1 MPLVIASLA
10 DNVADDTLDLS
21 IDVDEGRL
29 VVVDDGADDGADDG
43 LSERRADID

>member
-1 MPLVIASLA
+1 MPLVIASL
-10 DNVADDTLDLS
+10 ADDTLDLS

-29 VVVDDGADDGADDG
+29 VVVVVVVVAVVVVDDDG